1 MKRLCFTAGVLLL
14 VSIWGCVKTSK
25 KVLLIFSYH
34 PEFPWVAEETRGV
47 EDVFKDKGFV
57 LEKFYMDTKRRTST
71 EWKKKV
77 AEDAVKNIEEFKPDI
92 VIVFDDNACELV
104 AKKYIGNILPFVFC
118 GMNGNPEDYGFPSEN
133 ITGVVERG
141 HIKESIE
148 LLKRLVP
155 DVKNTVLMTDNSPTS
170 QAFLN
175 RVKEIELPVE
185 IDEFYNT
192 NDFDS
197 WKTKII
203 ELQTE
208 VDVIG
213 IFLYHTIKEKG
224 EEVSLLPQEVLE
236 WTFENSKL
244 PEFALFDFTVKSGAL
259 CGVSPSG
266 YEQGKTAAE
275 IAIKILDGK
284 KPADIPIKC
293 PEKGNSI
300 INETRANELN
310 ISIPEDIIK
319 EVEIVD

>member
-1 MKRLCFTAGVLLL
+1 MKRLCFMAGVLLL

-92 VIVFDDNACELV
+92 VIIFDDNACELV

-175 RVKEIELPVE
+175 RVKEIEL
-185 IDEFYNT
+185 
-192 NDFDS
+192 
-197 WKTKII
+197 
-203 ELQTE
+203 
-208 VDVIG
+208 
-213 IFLYHTIKEKG
+213 
-224 EEVSLLPQEVLE
+224 
-236 WTFENSKL
+236 
-244 PEFALFDFTVKSGAL
+244 
-259 CGVSPSG
+259 
-266 YEQGKTAAE
+266 
-275 IAIKILDGK
+275 
-284 KPADIPIKC
+284 
-293 PEKGNSI
+293 
-300 INETRANELN
+300 
-310 ISIPEDIIK
+310 
-319 EVEIVD
+319 

>member
-1 MKRLCFTAGVLLL
+1 MAGVLLL
-14 VSIWGCVKTSK
+14 VSICGCARVSK
-25 KVLLIFSYH
+25 RVLLIFSYH

-47 EDVFKDKGFV
+47 EYALKERG
-57 LEKFYMDTKRRTST
+57 LEIEKLYMDTKRRTST
-71 EWKKKV
+71 DWKKKV
-77 AEDAVKNIEEFKPDI
+77 AEDAMKKIEEFKPDI

-118 GMNGNPEDYGFPSEN
+118 GMNGNPEDYGFPSDN
-133 ITGVVERG
+133 ITGVIERG
-141 HIKESIE
+141 HIKESVE
-148 LLKRLVP
+148 LFKRLVP
-155 DVKNTVLMTDNSPTS
+155 DVKKVAIITDNSPSS
-170 QAFLN
+170 QAFVN

-213 IFLYHTIKEKG
+213 LFLYHTIKEKG

-244 PEFALFDFTVKSGAL
+244 PEFALFDFTIKGGAL

-284 KPADIPIKC
+284 KPIDIPIEC
-293 PEKGNSI
+293 PKKGNSI
-300 INETRANELN
+300 INETRTERLN
-310 ISIPEDIIK
+310 INIPEDVFK
-319 EVEIVD
+319 EVEIVY

>member
-1 MKRLCFTAGVLLL
+1 
-14 VSIWGCVKTSK
+14 
-25 KVLLIFSYH
+25 
-34 PEFPWVAEETRGV
+34 WVIEETRGV
-47 EDVFKDKGFV
+47 EDVLEGKGITI
-57 LEKFYMDTKRRTST
+57 EKFYLDTKRRTSA
-71 EWKKKV
+71 EWKKKK
-77 AEDAVKNIEEFKPDI
+77 AEDAMKKIEEFKPDL
-92 VIVFDDNACELV
+92 VMVFDDNACELV

-197 WKTKII
+197 WKTKIK

-284 KPADIPIKC
+284 KPIDIPIEC
-293 PEKGNSI
+293 PKKGNSI